1 MPRRSLFEATEAK
14 LPKRNGKVRAG
25 TVEFWYRRKYSLTA
39 NDPRYLDTT
48 PEEMM
53 TDYWAHYYFDNP
65 KALEEVED
73 DDFDVEA
80 ELARAEAEA
89 DEQES
94 VLPND
99 FVDVNE

>member
-1 MPRRSLFEATEAK
+1 
-14 LPKRNGKVRAG
+14 
-25 TVEFWYRRKYSLTA
+25 
-39 NDPRYLDTT
+39 
-48 PEEMM
+48 MM

-65 KALEEVED
+65 KAQEEVED
-73 DDFDVEA
+73 DDFNLADEI
-80 ELARAEAEA
+80 ARAEAEA